1 MAAAKL
7 NRNTP
12 PPVKSVKKDTNTK
25 QKRAKIRT
33 TAYKN
38 RFNSVS
44 YNLAQI
50 GQIFGNEIHSYL
62 Y

>member
-44 YNLAQI
+44 YKHCDV
-50 GQIFGNEIHSYL
+50 FMTSGN
-62 Y
+62 